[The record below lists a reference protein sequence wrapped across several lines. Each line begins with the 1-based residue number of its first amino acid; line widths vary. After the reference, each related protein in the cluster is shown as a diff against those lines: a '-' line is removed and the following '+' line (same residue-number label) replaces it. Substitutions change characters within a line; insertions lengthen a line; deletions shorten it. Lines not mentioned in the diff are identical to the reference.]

1 MKHKSVSTIAAVEV
15 LHLLFLF
22 SIVCFLLPVNLY
34 SQSTDEQKTG
44 EAADIFD
51 VLLQRLEGKRSS
63 TPFFDIHGTVT
74 DTEGKALDDVNIVID
89 LSRPDYRNITHSEY
103 EKERI
108 TANREFHVK
117 KEGWTRL
124 TMRFSKGGYYTEK
137 RSFHIDLTKKDPSSR
152 AIRETI
158 QVAMIKK
165 GKPAELDSFSGHLG
179 FDFEKNVKDICS
191 LSVFA
196 EKDTPMRRTEIKMNG
211 IDPKAVP
218 EAAYWIE
225 LDFKRDEK
233 NNIIYDGSYTN
244 IPCPSSFVI
253 RFHSGNPDDGFLIA
267 DEWESGYGDPSDY
280 YKVHTIAPMDGYRQ
294 ELEFEFGHKNEKGY
308 YSFERKYYFIFVKN
322 GHYYGKILFHP
333 VYLDTNSTDRKISK
347 FRVKIDMDINK
358 MEDDRNL
365 TSPY

>member
-1 MKHKSVSTIAAVEV
+1 
-15 LHLLFLF
+15 
-22 SIVCFLLPVNLY
+22 
-34 SQSTDEQKTG
+34 
-44 EAADIFD
+44 
-51 VLLQRLEGKRSS
+51 
-63 TPFFDIHGTVT
+63 
-74 DTEGKALDDVNIVID
+74 
-89 LSRPDYRNITHSEY
+89 
-103 EKERI
+103 
-108 TANREFHVK
+108 
-117 KEGWTRL
+117 
-124 TMRFSKGGYYTEK
+124 
-137 RSFHIDLTKKDPSSR
+137 
-152 AIRETI
+152 
-158 QVAMIKK
+158 MIKK
-165 GKPAELDSFSGHLG
+165 GKPAQLDSFSGYLDIDLG
-179 FDFEKNVKDICS
+179 KNVKNICN
-191 LSVFA
+191 LSFYS
-196 EKDTPMRRTEIKMNG
+196 EKDNPVHRTEIQTNR
-211 IDPKAVP
+211 IDLEADP
-218 EAAYWIE
+218 EATCWIE